1 MANKSI
7 LLVDDNH
14 NDILLTQRAIKKN
27 NIANDV
33 VVAAD
38 GEEALDY
45 LFCRGKYANR
55 DLMCDPPVVV
65 LLDLKMPKLDG
76 LETLK
81 QIRENPKTKNLPVV
95 MLTSS
100 KEDTDVLQSYN
111 LGCNAYVRKPV
122 EFNQFAEAIKQLG
135 LFWLV
140 LNEPP
145 PPDTRKAK

>member
-7 LLVDDNH
+7 LLVDDNR
-14 NDILLTQRAIKKN
+14 NDVLLTQRAIKKN

-33 VVAAD
+33 VVASD

-45 LFCRGKYANR
+45 LFCRGKYADR
-55 DLMCDPPVVV
+55 DVTCDPPVVV
-65 LLDLKMPKLDG
+65 LLDLKMPRVDG

-81 QIRENPKTKNLPVV
+81 QIRENPNTKNLPVV